1 MKPKNAKEVVELIQ
15 REGIKFVDLRFTD
28 MFGTWHHVTFPA
40 HEISEESFEQGLFFD
55 GSSIRQWQ
63 PINASDMMF
72 KLDPT
77 TATVDPLSEIP
88 TLVVIADIVDPVTKE
103 PYHKD
108 PRNIAK
114 KAIEYLKSTG
124 IGDTV
129 YCGPEPEFFI
139 FDDVKYDVGM
149 NFSFYEVD
157 SVEGIWRTGAD
168 ENPNLGHKIKVKGG
182 YFPVPP
188 ADQLDHIR
196 KVMAMK
202 MEEAGL
208 VVEALHH
215 EVATGG
221 QGEIDIRFGELVTA
235 ADNLMWVKYI
245 VKNVAKMFGKTATFM
260 PKPLFGDNGTGMHT
274 HMSIWKNGENLFHG
288 DSYAGLSETALYF
301 IGGII
306 KHAKAVCAFTNPT
319 VNSYKRLVPGYEAPV
334 NLCYSARNRSA
345 SIRVPVVTSPKAKR
359 IEVRFPDSSGA
370 PYLAFT
376 ALLMAGLDG
385 IENKIHP
392 GEPVD
397 KNLYDLPPEELKD
410 IPTVPGSLAEAIDA
424 LEKDYEFLTKGGVM
438 TEQFLEDY
446 IEYKR
451 NEEIDPIRLRPTPME
466 FFLYFDV

>member
-1 MKPKNAKEVVELIQ
+1 MKPTNPKEVVELIQ

-72 KLDPT
+72 MLDPK
-77 TATVDPLSEIP
+77 TATVDPLSEVP
-88 TLVVIADIVDPVTKE
+88 TLAVIADIVDPVTKE
-103 PYHKD
+103 PYEKD
-108 PRNIAK
+108 PRVVAK
-114 KAIEYLKSTG
+114 KALEYLKSTG
-124 IGDTV
+124 IGDTF

-139 FDDVKYDVGM
+139 FDDVKFDAGM
-149 NFSFYEVD
+149 NYAFYEVD
-157 SVEGIWRTGAD
+157 SVEGIWRSGSD
-168 ENPNLGHKIKVKGG
+168 ENPNLGHKVKVKGG

-188 ADQLDHIR
+188 VDTLDHIR
-196 KVMAMK
+196 KTMALK

-208 VVEALHH
+208 VVECLHH

-221 QGEIDIRFGELVTA
+221 QCEIDTRFADMISA
-235 ADNLMWVKYI
+235 ADNLMWFKYI

-260 PKPLFGDNGTGMHT
+260 PKPLFGDNGNGMHT
-274 HMSIWKNGENLFHG
+274 HVSLWKDGKNLFDG
-288 DSYAGLSETALYF
+288 DRYGGLSELALYF

-306 KHAKAVCAFTNPT
+306 KHGKAIAAFTNPT
-319 VNSYKRLVPGYEAPV
+319 VNSYRRLVPGYEAPIS
-334 NLCYSARNRSA
+334 LCYSARNRSA
-345 SIRVPVVTSPKAKR
+345 SIRVPAVVSPKAKR

-385 IENKIHP
+385 IENKIDP

-397 KNLYDLPPEELKD
+397 KNLYDLPPEEVSQ
-410 IPTVPGSLAEAIDA
+410 IPSVPKSLEEAIEA

-438 TEQFLEDY
+438 SERFLEDY
-446 IEYKR
+446 IEYKKK
-451 NEEIDPIRLRPTPME
+451 EEIEQVNIRPTPME
-466 FFLYFDV
+466 FLLYYDV